1 MHDLQAYTVCG
12 AEGEFNIFVTNGH
25 PEDIVV
31 SAASNNFELNISKF
45 ILLTNGHRVKDL
57 FISVS
62 PQFGLKIYF

>member
-31 SAASNNFELNISKF
+31 SAASNNFEL
-45 ILLTNGHRVKDL
+45 
-57 FISVS
+57 
-62 PQFGLKIYF
+62 IYPTDKWSSC